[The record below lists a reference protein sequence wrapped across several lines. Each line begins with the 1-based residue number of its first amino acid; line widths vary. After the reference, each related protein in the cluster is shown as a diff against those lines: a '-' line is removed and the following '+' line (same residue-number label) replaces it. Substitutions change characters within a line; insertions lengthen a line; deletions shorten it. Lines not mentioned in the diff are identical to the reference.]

1 MPTGDKLL
9 AAALI
14 FCSGALL
21 PNSALGQ
28 AQIVDIAQQ
37 QRVEQAASTPAG
49 DSFYQLQVLQE
60 EVRQLRGLV
69 EQLSYTINKVQL
81 QQEGDYLDLDRRLAA
96 VASNASEASEE
107 VDSSTNQL
115 RALTEVELA
124 AVEADYSAATDLLLK
139 QRDIDSAAEAYQ
151 QHIDRYPNSPYTAN
165 AWYWLGE
172 IALLR
177 GNRSGAEDAFSVIL
191 KNHSDHAKAIDAKFK
206 LAKIYAESGDRELAK
221 QLFTE
226 LAGGDDGTAIKAR
239 AYLRD
244 NF

>member
-1 MPTGDKLL
+1 
-9 AAALI
+9 
-14 FCSGALL
+14 
-21 PNSALGQ
+21 
-28 AQIVDIAQQ
+28 
-37 QRVEQAASTPAG
+37 
-49 DSFYQLQVLQE
+49 VLQE

-96 VASNASEASEE
+96 LASRASEASEE
-107 VDSSTNQL
+107 VDSSTNDL
-115 RALTEVELA
+115 PALTEVELA
-124 AVEADYSAATDLLLK
+124 AVETDYSAATDLLLK

-191 KNHSDHAKAIDAKFK
+191 KNHSDHAKAVDAKFK